1 MAGQGV
7 GFFRVVLDP
16 PPTCFSRQMD
26 GGIKFQAAKRI
37 STRSVESA
45 CCLSCI
51 RKRGRAGLD
60 GGINE

>member
-7 GFFRVVLDP
+7 GFLRVVLDP
-16 PPTCFSRQMD
+16 PPTCFPRQMD

-37 STRSVESA
+37 LTGSVEST

-51 RKRGRAGLD
+51 RNRERAGLD
-60 GGINE
+60 GRINE